1 MARTKSTVSLDGRI
15 REAERKVTEAKARY
29 DSAVSELKS
38 LIEEKKELQVKELMR
53 EMEKSGKSFE
63 EVIRLLRLRGIKGSS
78 QWTA

>member
-38 LIEEKKELQVKELMR
+38 LIEKKKELQVKELMR

-63 EVIRLLRLRGIKGSS
+63 EVIRLIRL
-78 QWTA
+78 

>member
-38 LIEEKKELQVKELMR
+38 LIEEKKELQTKELMR

-63 EVIRLLRLRGIKGSS
+63 EVIRLIRL
-78 QWTA
+78 

>member
-1 MARTKSTVSLDGRI
+1 MARTKRTVSLDGRI

-53 EMEKSGKSFE
+53 EMEKSGKSFD
-63 EVIRLLRLRGIKGSS
+63 EVIRLIRL
-78 QWTA
+78 

>member
-53 EMEKSGKSFE
+53 KMEKSGKSFE
-63 EVIRLLRLRGIKGSS
+63 EVIRLIRL
-78 QWTA
+78 

>member
-53 EMEKSGKSFE
+53 EMEKRGKSFD
-63 EVIRLLRLRGIKGSS
+63 EVIRLIRL
-78 QWTA
+78 

>member
-38 LIEEKKELQVKELMR
+38 LLEERKELQMKELMR

-63 EVIRLLRLRGIKGSS
+63 EVIRLIWL
-78 QWTA
+78 

>member
-38 LIEEKKELQVKELMR
+38 LLEERKELQMKELMR
-53 EMEKSGKSFE
+53 EIEKSGKSFE
-63 EVIRLLRLRGIKGSS
+63 EVIRLIRL
-78 QWTA
+78 

>member
-53 EMEKSGKSFE
+53 EVEKSGKSFE
-63 EVIRLLRLRGIKGSS
+63 EVIRLIRL
-78 QWTA
+78 